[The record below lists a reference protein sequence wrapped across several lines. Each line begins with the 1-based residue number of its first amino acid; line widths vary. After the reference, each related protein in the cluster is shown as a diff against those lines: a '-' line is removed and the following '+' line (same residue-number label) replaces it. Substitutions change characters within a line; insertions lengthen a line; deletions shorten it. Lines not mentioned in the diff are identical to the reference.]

1 MAAVDIPKQY
11 KAAVYDAPGTLSTAV
26 ETLETPDPG
35 AGEVLVHL
43 YERSLFYLPVERLL
57 SIMSFLLAL
66 ANKKTMK
73 LPLLAW

>member
-11 KAAVYDAPGTLSTAV
+11 KAAVYDAPGTLSTKV

-35 AGEVLVHL
+35 AGEVLIHL
-43 YERSLFYLPVERLL
+43 YERSLF
-57 SIMSFLLAL
+57 FLLCEEVSLHHVLSAGSHQ
-66 ANKKTMK
+66 KKPMK